1 MSKNI
6 FSSDQSK
13 EIFDTVQNATDK
25 VASLEELA
33 DRFLTE
39 PKNLKLHLQRKY
51 PDNYNDWF
59 GVSTK
64 ADSKELT
71 KKELVDRLIDI
82 IDFEPTK
89 RDWIR
94 STVAK
99 SSFPQPF
106 AQELYTTLVDNKID
120 DYLKEVEWLNKLS
133 RVYTQW
139 FWFWILMTVACSI
152 INLLQL
158 TGTAQLGEGLN
169 ETTVF
174 GLDYVNTMRWSM
186 GAINLGFIS
195 CIYITYKVRTDTL
208 KQKDIAINNLDNL
221 IDSLPS
227 YMIDEFKERRLEGG
241 TRRTYKDS
249 NLYKRKK
256 RQLPCC

>member
-1 MSKNI
+1 MSKNV
-6 FSSDQSK
+6 FSSAESK

-106 AQELYTTLVDNKID
+106 AQELYTTLVDNELGAL
-120 DYLKEVEWLNKLS
+120 LKEEDWTWKLS
-133 RVYTQW
+133 KSYTNLLGGLI
-139 FWFWILMTVACSI
+139 ILTIACSI
-152 INLLQL
+152 INLLLL
-158 TGTAQLGEGLN
+158 TGTAHLGEGLN
-169 ETTVF
+169 RTTIF
-174 GLDYVNTMRWSM
+174 GLDYVNTFRWSM
-186 GAINLGFIS
+186 GAINLFLFP
-195 CIYITYKVRTDTL
+195 TL
-208 KQKDIAINNLDNL
+208 YMLNNIRKDAVKQKDIAINKFNNLVESIPDYL
-221 IDSLPS
+221 L
-227 YMIDEFKERRLEGG
+227 DEIKKNRLEGG